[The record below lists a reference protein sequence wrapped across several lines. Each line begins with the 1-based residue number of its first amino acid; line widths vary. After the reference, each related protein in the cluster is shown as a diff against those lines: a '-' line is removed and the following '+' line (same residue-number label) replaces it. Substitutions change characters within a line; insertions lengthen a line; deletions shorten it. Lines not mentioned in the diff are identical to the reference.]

1 MKKFATFLFA
11 LLCASSMASTVDWA
25 LTGKSFTTSDGS
37 AERASGY
44 YVTVFLYSDFSK
56 VNTALQS
63 LGTAATSSIS
73 TIETYVKST
82 GTTKATGAASGSF
95 TSSEPS
101 VTPVSIFMVAFDAAT
116 IAEAKNYIVSS
127 EVVSDAY
134 TKPDVATNK
143 GEFKASSFGNWT
155 PVPEPS
161 TAALALAGLALLL
174 KRRKA

>member
-101 VTPVSIFMVAFDAAT
+101 VTPVSIFMVAT